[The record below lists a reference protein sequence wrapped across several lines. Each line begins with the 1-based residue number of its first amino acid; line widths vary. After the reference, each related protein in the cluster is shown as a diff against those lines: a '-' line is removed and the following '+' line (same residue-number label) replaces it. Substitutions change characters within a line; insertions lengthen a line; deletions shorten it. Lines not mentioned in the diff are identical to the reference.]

1 MVIRTRRKKNTT
13 QKDTT
18 VFAPASLKQQQFIE
32 SDTTITVFGGSAGC
46 YDGETEYLSPNGWV
60 NIRNYDGGKVAQW
73 NQTTNQKEFVQP
85 EEFIKKPC
93 PEMYR
98 IKSDTIDFKLSDE
111 HRVCYYENESSQS
124 FTIIDYLT
132 FREKV
137 ISGVFN
143 GYITDG
149 KNRYT
154 IGSNLVITA
163 EKTYDGFKYC
173 FTVPS
178 SFLVMRRRG
187 KVFISGNSGKSYVG
201 LLRFL
206 RYINDPLFVGYVFR
220 KNSTDMKGGGGLF
233 ETAVRMFQ
241 TYDSRVRHTKQP
253 MVIYFP
259 SGATINFIGMD
270 GQAGM
275 DAIHGKEISGAMIDE
290 ATHLSE
296 VEINWIISR
305 LRTKAKMT
313 PCIWLT
319 CNPDPDSIIFK
330 WIRDYYLYP
339 LGTVIGDEL
348 VEGRPNK
355 DTDGRVRYYLKVGS
369 EIKWGS
375 DREELIS
382 LYKHNFPL
390 VDGVYL
396 CEPTSF
402 RFISANCHDNPPLLK
417 ADPTYVHKLL
427 ALGRVEKERLYY
439 GNWLARQ
446 ESAGIFNR
454 TWCEIVQRVP
464 SDVKRLS
471 KARAYDLAGTLPS
484 EENPDPDYTASVL
497 ISRCDDGY
505 YYVEDCTK
513 GRMRINDVL
522 TFIKKTAKEDYEYY
536 GNMNTFIP
544 RDPNSGG
551 KYASQQFVSKL
562 AGQGVAVRTIPTSGG
577 KSKLT
582 RFEPFACVA
591 QEGLVRVVRGDWND
605 TFFSEL
611 ESFTGERTRRVHDD
625 IVDATSDS
633 FMKVSTNKEL
643 PTFSSE
649 AWI

>member
-1 MVIRTRRKKNTT
+1 MAIRTRRKNNTT
-13 QKDTT
+13 SKETT

-32 SDTTITVFGGSAGC
+32 SDTTITVFGGSAG
-46 YDGETEYLSPNGWV
+46 
-60 NIRNYDGGKVAQW
+60 
-73 NQTTNQKEFVQP
+73 
-85 EEFIKKPC
+85 
-93 PEMYR
+93 
-98 IKSDTIDFKLSDE
+98 
-111 HRVCYYENESSQS
+111 
-124 FTIIDYLT
+124 
-132 FREKV
+132 
-137 ISGVFN
+137 
-143 GYITDG
+143 
-149 KNRYT
+149 
-154 IGSNLVITA
+154 
-163 EKTYDGFKYC
+163 
-173 FTVPS
+173 
-178 SFLVMRRRG
+178 
-187 KVFISGNSGKSYVG
+187 SGKSYVG

-241 TYDSRVRHTKQP
+241 SYNPKVRHTKQP

-275 DAIHGKEISGAMIDE
+275 DAIQGKEISGAMIDE

-296 VEINWIISR
+296 IEINWIISR

-313 PCIWLT
+313 PCVWLT
-319 CNPDPDSIIFK
+319 CNPDPDSVIFK
-330 WIRDYYLYP
+330 WLKDYYLYP
-339 LGTVIGDEL
+339 LGTVIDDEL

-355 DTDGRVRYYLKVGS
+355 DTDGRIRYYLKVGT

-375 DREELIS
+375 DKDELIS

-390 VDGVYL
+390 VNGVHL

-454 TWCEIVQRVP
+454 SWCEIVTRVP

-513 GRMRINDVL
+513 DRMRINDVL
-522 TFIKKTAKEDYEYY
+522 IFIKKTAKEDYKYY

-605 TFFSEL
+605 AFFSEL

-649 AWI
+649 AWV